1 MVKAPLRLKRRSDFL
16 RARQGKSFYVRGFAL
31 QTTSRLS
38 APQEA
43 ELPASQG
50 PGDSTAIGC
59 RGGQI
64 QALPD
69 DAKPRF
75 GFTVSKRCG
84 GAVRRNRIRRRLK
97 EALRLIDPLP
107 ARPGYDYVI
116 VARPEALGMAFSDLQ
131 AGLLRALGKAGTMK
145 SSTAGLDG
153 NTCGTG
159 IPRPR
164 SSKGRTTHT

>member
-1 MVKAPLRLKRRSDFL
+1 MARVLLRLKRRADFL
-16 RARQGKSFYVRGFAL
+16 RARRGKALHARGFAI
-31 QTTSRLS
+31 QAAPRL

-43 ELPASQG
+43 ELPASRR
-50 PGDSTAIGC
+50 PGDSATIDC
-59 RGGQI
+59 RGGQA
-64 QALPD
+64 QALQD
-69 DAKPRF
+69 DVQPRF

-84 GAVRRNRIRRRLK
+84 GAVQRNRIRRRLK

-131 AGLLRALGKAGTMK
+131 AGLLRALGKAVSAE
-145 SSTAGLDG
+145 SSTVDRDG
-153 NTCGTG
+153 RIRGPG

-164 SSKGRTTHT
+164 SSKSRTTHI